1 MLTRK
6 KTPVV
11 LANSSRNCRGHAW
24 HVVLLMAV
32 VFLSG
37 CAGLL
42 SSGRHEP
49 DWIIATACAPYKPVD
64 VPGRQRR
71 EAQQDAEMLARRELM
86 NEVGRMRVTGKQTV
100 NDIIAR
106 DTRLRAHVLELV
118 RTAEVYD
125 WQVDESR
132 GEVSVTVRL
141 DRNRVREIL
150 SPYGQP

>member
-6 KTPVV
+6 KTPVTM
-11 LANSSRNCRGHAW
+11 ATKCRNYRGHTW
-24 HVVLLMAV
+24 LFLWLLAV

-42 SSGRHEP
+42 ASSRHEP

-64 VPGRQRR
+64 IPGRQRR

-86 NEVGRMRVTGKQTV
+86 NEVGRMRVSGQQTV

-125 WQVDESR
+125 WQVDEKR
-132 GEVSVTVRL
+132 GEVSVTLRL